1 MIPNIAKN
9 KPRICSYAQ
18 LCCCLSVTCV
28 EALSEN
34 ANEEGIDYRDNFA

>member
-1 MIPNIAKN
+1 MIPFQILLKTSPEYVVMHN
-9 KPRICSYAQ
+9 YAA
-18 LCCCLSVTCV
+18 VTCV